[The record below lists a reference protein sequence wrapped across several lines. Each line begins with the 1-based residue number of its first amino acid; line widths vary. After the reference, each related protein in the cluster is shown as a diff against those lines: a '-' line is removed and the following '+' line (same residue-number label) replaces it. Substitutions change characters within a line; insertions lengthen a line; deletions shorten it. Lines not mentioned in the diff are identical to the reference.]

1 MDLDLKR
8 RSGQGFGGIKSWQ
21 NQKKEVDQLDIKIP
35 EERIGVL
42 VGPGG
47 SMKHLIEEKTKTTL
61 EIDSENGSISIA
73 AAQDPLQAL
82 RVMDL
87 VRAIG
92 RGFSPER
99 ALPIL
104 DDEMLMLD
112 VLDLS
117 KMAGTKSDMA
127 RIKGRII
134 GKDGK
139 SREIIERLSG
149 AKLSVY
155 GKTVALLGYP
165 EQINVA
171 RTAIEMLLDG
181 APHGN
186 VYSFLEKKHQELVR
200 EELKDQNAL

>member
-1 MDLDLKR
+1 
-8 RSGQGFGGIKSWQ
+8 
-21 NQKKEVDQLDIKIP
+21 LDIKIP

-47 SMKHLIEEKTKTTL
+47 TTKHLIEEKTKTTL
-61 EIDSENGSISIA
+61 EIDSETGTVSIA
-73 AAQDPLQAL
+73 SADDPLQGL
-82 RVMDL
+82 RVLDL
-87 VRAIG
+87 VKAIG

-99 ALPIL
+99 ALSIL

-117 KMAGTKSDMA
+117 RLVGTRNDMA

-134 GKDGK
+134 GKDGR
-139 SREIIERLSG
+139 SREIMERLTG
-149 AKLSVY
+149 AKVSVY
-155 GKTVALLGYP
+155 GKTVAILGYP
-165 EQINVA
+165 EQNRVA

-186 VYSFLEKKHQELVR
+186 VYGFLEKKHQELAR
-200 EELKDQNAL
+200 EELREQGLL

>member
-1 MDLDLKR
+1 M
-8 RSGQGFGGIKSWQ
+8 
-21 NQKKEVDQLDIKIP
+21 DIKIP

-61 EIDSENGSISIA
+61 VIDSETGTVSVASSE
-73 AAQDPLQAL
+73 DPLIAM

-99 ALPIL
+99 ALSIL
-104 DDEMLMLD
+104 DDDMLMLD

-117 KMAGTKSDMA
+117 KMVGTKSDMA

-134 GKDGK
+134 GKDGR
-139 SREIIERLSG
+139 SREIMERLSG
-149 AKLSVY
+149 ARVSVY

-165 EQINVA
+165 EQIRIA
-171 RTAIEMLLDG
+171 RAAIEMLLDG

-186 VYSFLEKKHQELVR
+186 VYSFLEKKHQELAK
-200 EELKDQNAL
+200 EELKEQGIL

>member
-1 MDLDLKR
+1 L
-8 RSGQGFGGIKSWQ
+8 
-21 NQKKEVDQLDIKIP
+21 EIKIP

-47 SMKHLIEEKTKTTL
+47 SIKNLIEEKTKTEL
-61 EIDSENGSISIA
+61 MIDSETGTVSIISA
-73 AAQDPLQAL
+73 EDPLLAM

-99 ALPIL
+99 ALPVL
-104 DDEMLMLD
+104 DDDMLMLD

-117 KMAGTKSDMA
+117 KMVGTKSDMA
-127 RIKGRII
+127 RMKGRII
-134 GKDGK
+134 GKDGRT
-139 SREIIERLSG
+139 REIMERLSG
-149 AKLSVY
+149 AKVSVY

-165 EQINVA
+165 EQIRIA
-171 RTAIEMLLDG
+171 RAAIEMLLEG

-186 VYSFLEKKHQELVR
+186 VYSFLEKKHQELAK
-200 EELKDQNAL
+200 EELRNQNAL

>member
-1 MDLDLKR
+1 MD
-8 RSGQGFGGIKSWQ
+8 
-21 NQKKEVDQLDIKIP
+21 VKIP
-35 EERIGVL
+35 EERVGVL

-47 SMKHLIEEKTKTTL
+47 SMKHHIEERTKTTL
-61 EIDSENGSISIA
+61 EIDSETGTVRVASTE
-73 AAQDPLQAL
+73 DPLLAM
-82 RVMDL
+82 RAMDL

-99 ALPIL
+99 ALSIL
-104 DDEMLMLD
+104 DDDMLMLD

-117 KMAGTKSDMA
+117 KVMGTKSDMA

-139 SREIIERLSG
+139 SREIMERLSG
-149 AKLSVY
+149 AKVSVY

-165 EQINVA
+165 EQIRIA
-171 RTAIEMLLDG
+171 RAAIEMLLDG

-186 VYSFLEKKHQELVR
+186 VYSFLEKKHQELAK
-200 EELKDQNAL
+200 EALKDQNVL

>member
-1 MDLDLKR
+1 
-8 RSGQGFGGIKSWQ
+8 
-21 NQKKEVDQLDIKIP
+21 
-35 EERIGVL
+35 
-42 VGPGG
+42 
-47 SMKHLIEEKTKTTL
+47 MKHLIEEKTKTTL
-61 EIDSENGSISIA
+61 EIDSDTGTVSIA
-73 AAQDPLQAL
+73 SADDPLQAL

-117 KMAGTKSDMA
+117 KMVGTKNDMA
-127 RIKGRII
+127 RIKGRVI

-139 SREIIERLSG
+139 SREIMERLSG
-149 AKLSVY
+149 ARLSVY

-165 EQINVA
+165 EQIKIA
-171 RTAIEMLLDG
+171 RTAVEMLLDG

-186 VYSFLEKKHQELVR
+186 VYSFLEKKHQELAK

>member
-1 MDLDLKR
+1 M
-8 RSGQGFGGIKSWQ
+8 Q
-21 NQKKEVDQLDIKIP
+21 IKIP

-47 SMKHLIEEKTKTTL
+47 SMKSLIEEKTKTAL
-61 EIDSENGSISIA
+61 GIDSESGMVTVESSE
-73 AAQDPLQAL
+73 DPLSAM
-82 RVMDL
+82 RVTDL

-112 VLDLS
+112 VLDIS
-117 KMAGTKSDMA
+117 KMVGTKSDMA

-134 GKDGK
+134 GKDGRT
-139 SREIIERLSG
+139 REIMERLTG
-149 AKLSVY
+149 AKISVY

-165 EQINVA
+165 EQV
-171 RTAIEMLLDG
+171 RTARAAIDMLLEG

-186 VYSFLEKKHQELVR
+186 VYGFLEKKHQEMAK
-200 EELKDQNAL
+200 EELKDKDVL

>member
-1 MDLDLKR
+1 M
-8 RSGQGFGGIKSWQ
+8 
-21 NQKKEVDQLDIKIP
+21 DIKIP

-47 SMKHLIEEKTKTTL
+47 SIKHLIEEKTKTTL
-61 EIDSENGSISIA
+61 EIDSETGTVSIA
-73 AAQDPLQAL
+73 SAEDPLQGL

-99 ALPIL
+99 ALAIL

-112 VLDLS
+112 VLDIS
-117 KMAGTKSDMA
+117 KMASTKSDME

-134 GKDGK
+134 GKDGR
-139 SREIIERLSG
+139 SREIMERLSG
-149 AKLSVY
+149 TKVSVY
-155 GKTVALLGYP
+155 GKTVAILGYP
-165 EQINVA
+165 ERIRVA

-186 VYSFLEKKHQELVR
+186 VYGFLEKKHQELAK
-200 EELKDQNAL
+200 EELKEQGIL

>member
-1 MDLDLKR
+1 M
-8 RSGQGFGGIKSWQ
+8 
-21 NQKKEVDQLDIKIP
+21 DIKIP

-47 SMKHLIEEKTKTTL
+47 SIKHLIEEKTKTTL
-61 EIDSENGSISIA
+61 EIDSETGTVSIA
-73 AAQDPLQAL
+73 SAEDPLQGL

-87 VRAIG
+87 VKAIG

-99 ALPIL
+99 AMAIL

-112 VLDLS
+112 VLDIS
-117 KMAGTKSDMA
+117 KMASTKSDME

-134 GKDGK
+134 GKDGR
-139 SREIIERLSG
+139 SREIMERLSG
-149 AKLSVY
+149 TKVSVY
-155 GKTVALLGYP
+155 GKTVAVLGYP
-165 EQINVA
+165 EQVRVA

-186 VYSFLEKKHQELVR
+186 VYSFLEKKHQELAK
-200 EELKDQNAL
+200 EELKEQGIL

>member
-1 MDLDLKR
+1 M
-8 RSGQGFGGIKSWQ
+8 
-21 NQKKEVDQLDIKIP
+21 DIKIP
-35 EERIGVL
+35 EERVGVL

-47 SMKHLIEEKTKTTL
+47 SMKHLIEERTKTTL
-61 EIDSENGSISIA
+61 VIDSETGTVSVTSA
-73 AAQDPLQAL
+73 EDPLMAM

-99 ALPIL
+99 SLSIL
-104 DDEMLMLD
+104 DDDMLMLD

-117 KMAGTKSDMA
+117 KMVGTKSDMA

-139 SREIIERLSG
+139 SREIMERLSG
-149 AKLSVY
+149 ARVSVY

-165 EQINVA
+165 EQIRIA
-171 RTAIEMLLDG
+171 RAAIEMLLDG

-186 VYSFLEKKHQELVR
+186 VYSFLEKKHQELAK
-200 EELKDQNAL
+200 EELKEQGIL

>member
-1 MDLDLKR
+1 M
-8 RSGQGFGGIKSWQ
+8 
-21 NQKKEVDQLDIKIP
+21 DIKIP

-47 SMKHLIEEKTKTTL
+47 SIKHLIEEKTKTTL
-61 EIDSENGSISIA
+61 EIDSETGTVSIA
-73 AAQDPLQAL
+73 SAEDPLQGL

-99 ALPIL
+99 ALAIL

-112 VLDLS
+112 VLDIS
-117 KMAGTKSDMA
+117 KMASTKSDME

-134 GKDGK
+134 GKDGR
-139 SREIIERLSG
+139 SREIMERLSG
-149 AKLSVY
+149 TKVSVY
-155 GKTVALLGYP
+155 GMTVAVLGYP
-165 EQINVA
+165 EQVRVA

-186 VYSFLEKKHQELVR
+186 VYSFLEKKHQELAK
-200 EELKDQNAL
+200 EELKEQGIL

>member
-1 MDLDLKR
+1 
-8 RSGQGFGGIKSWQ
+8 
-21 NQKKEVDQLDIKIP
+21 
-35 EERIGVL
+35 
-42 VGPGG
+42 
-47 SMKHLIEEKTKTTL
+47 MKHLIEEKTKTTL
-61 EIDSENGSISIA
+61 EIDSETGTVSIA
-73 AAQDPLQAL
+73 SAEDPLQAL

-117 KMAGTKSDMA
+117 KMVGTKSDMA

-139 SREIIERLSG
+139 SREIMERLSG
-149 AKLSVY
+149 ARLSVY

-165 EQINVA
+165 EQIKIA
-171 RTAIEMLLDG
+171 RTAVEMLLDG

-186 VYSFLEKKHQELVR
+186 VYSFLEKKHQELAK
-200 EELKDQNAL
+200 EELKDQNAI

>member
-1 MDLDLKR
+1 M
-8 RSGQGFGGIKSWQ
+8 
-21 NQKKEVDQLDIKIP
+21 DIKIP

-47 SMKHLIEEKTKTTL
+47 SIKHLIEEKTKTTL
-61 EIDSENGSISIA
+61 EIDSETGTVSIA
-73 AAQDPLQAL
+73 SAEDPLQGL

-99 ALPIL
+99 ALAIL

-112 VLDLS
+112 VLDIS
-117 KMAGTKSDMA
+117 KMASTKSDME

-134 GKDGK
+134 GKDGR
-139 SREIIERLSG
+139 SREIMERLSG
-149 AKLSVY
+149 TKVSVY
-155 GKTVALLGYP
+155 GKTVSVLGYP
-165 EQINVA
+165 EQIRVA

-186 VYSFLEKKHQELVR
+186 VYSFLEKKHQELAK
-200 EELKDQNAL
+200 EELKEQGIL

>member
-1 MDLDLKR
+1 M
-8 RSGQGFGGIKSWQ
+8 
-21 NQKKEVDQLDIKIP
+21 DIKIP

-47 SMKHLIEEKTKTTL
+47 SIKHLIEEKTKTTL
-61 EIDSENGSISIA
+61 EIDSETGTVSIA
-73 AAQDPLQAL
+73 SSEDPLQGL

-87 VRAIG
+87 VKAIG

-99 ALPIL
+99 ALAIL

-112 VLDLS
+112 VLDIS
-117 KMAGTKSDMA
+117 KMASTKSDME

-134 GKDGK
+134 GKDGR
-139 SREIIERLSG
+139 SREIMERLSG
-149 AKLSVY
+149 TKVSVY
-155 GKTVALLGYP
+155 GKTVSVLGYP
-165 EQINVA
+165 EQVRVA

-186 VYSFLEKKHQELVR
+186 VYSFLEKKHQELAK
-200 EELKDQNAL
+200 EELKEQGIL